1 LHHASRGGHL
11 EVVRVLLEH
20 RAYATPQDKD
30 EQTPLHHASER
41 GHLEVVR
48 VLLDHGTNAT
58 APDKNGWT
66 PSDLAFRNGYTEV
79 TYILLEHGNT
89 AFFFV
94 TDPTVH
100 VEDTTRS
107 PSTPIPTPTST
118 QERQARPA
126 RGQTSRVDTQD
137 GPWTVGV
144 AEDPHR
150 PSSYTLYVNSE
161 CTVY

>member
-1 LHHASRGGHL
+1 MEVVRILLEHVMDSTVQDKDGWTPLHDASQMGHL
-11 EVVRVLLEH
+11 EVVRVLLE
-20 RAYATPQDKD
+20 
-30 EQTPLHHASER
+30 L
-41 GHLEVVR
+41 
-48 VLLDHGTNAT
+48 GTNAT

-66 PSDLAFRNGYTEV
+66 PSILAFQNGYTEIA
-79 TYILLEHGNT
+79 YILLEHGNT

-107 PSTPIPTPTST
+107 PSTPIPTSTST

-126 RGQTSRVDTQD
+126 CGQVPRVDAQD

-144 AEDPHR
+144 AENPHR
-150 PSSYTLYVNSE
+150 PSSYTLYVNSK
-161 CTVY
+161 CAVY